1 MLGKSGIIVGKMFSY
16 LKGLYMHAVFLD
28 YKTVDANDLDLGS
41 IEALLPEVV
50 VYSFSN
56 QEEVLTRIEDAEVA
70 IANKVVFDADVFARA
85 TKLKL
90 ICVTAT
96 GTNNIDL
103 EAAKQSGVVVCNIRD
118 YCTESVVQHVLL
130 SILTL
135 KHSSRDYSASMDN
148 GDWQEGNSFSLLQH
162 PITEL
167 SGKSLGIVG
176 YGVLGQ
182 GVARAVGALGLNV
195 LLCESFAKNNKSDQG
210 LERISF
216 ETFLA
221 ESDIISL
228 HCPLTDN
235 TEGLFDENAFK
246 KMKSSAILINT
257 ARGGLIDDHA
267 LIKAI
272 EDKAIAGAAID
283 VLNQEPPDSD
293 HPLMQKQYSNLIITP
308 HIAWAARE
316 ARQRALDRIAEN
328 IEAFQ
333 NNRPINVVNN

>member
-1 MLGKSGIIVGKMFSY
+1 
-16 LKGLYMHAVFLD
+16 MHAVFLD

-167 SGKSLGIVG
+167 SGKSLGIIG

-182 GVARAVGALGLNV
+182 GVARAATTLGLRV
-195 LLCESFAKNNKSDQG
+195 LISESFAENNKPDEG
-210 LERISF
+210 IARVSF
-216 ETFLA
+216 DTLLA

-235 TEGLFDENAFK
+235 TEGLFDETAFK

-257 ARGGLIDDHA
+257 ARGGLINDHA

-283 VLNQEPPDSD
+283 VLDQEPPDSD

-308 HIAWAARE
+308 HIAWAAQE

>member
-41 IEALLPEVV
+41 IEALLPEIVV
-50 VYSFSN
+50 HSFSN
-56 QEEVLTRIEDAEVA
+56 QEEVLSRIEDVEVA
-70 IANKVVFDADVFARA
+70 IANKVVFDANVFARA

-103 EAAKQSGVVVCNIRD
+103 EAAKQSGVVVCNIKD
-118 YCTESVVQHVLL
+118 YCTDSVVQHVLL
-130 SILTL
+130 SMLTL

-167 SGKSLGIVG
+167 SGKSLGIIG

-182 GVARAVGALGLNV
+182 GVARAARTLGLRV
-195 LLCESFAKNNKSDQG
+195 LISESFAENNKPDEG
-210 LERISF
+210 IARVPFDTL
-216 ETFLA
+216 LA

-235 TEGLFDENAFK
+235 TEGLFDETAFK

-257 ARGGLIDDHA
+257 ARGGLINDHA

-283 VLNQEPPDSD
+283 VLDQEPPDSD

>member
-1 MLGKSGIIVGKMFSY
+1 
-16 LKGLYMHAVFLD
+16 MHAVFLD

-41 IEALLPEVV
+41 IKELLPEMVV
-50 VYSFSN
+50 HHFSN
-56 QEEVLTRIEDAEVA
+56 EVEVLERIEDAEVA
-70 IANKVVFDADVFARA
+70 IANKVVFDAEVFARA
-85 TKLKL
+85 SKLKL

-103 EAAKQSGVVVCNIRD
+103 EAATRSGVVVCNIRD
-118 YCTESVVQHVLL
+118 YCTDSVVQHVLL

-135 KHSSRDYSASMDN
+135 MHSFKDYSDSIES
-148 GDWQEGNSFSLLQH
+148 GDWQDGKSFSLLQY
-162 PITEL
+162 PIAEL
-167 SGKSLGIVG
+167 SGKSIGILG

-182 GVARAVGALGLNV
+182 GVARAAATLGLNV
-195 LLCESFAKNNKSDQG
+195 LICESFAKEKKPDED

-216 ETFLA
+216 EALLT

-235 TEGLFDENAFK
+235 TEGLFDDSAFK

-328 IEAFQ
+328 IKAFQ
-333 NNRPINVVNN
+333 NDAPINVVR

>member
-1 MLGKSGIIVGKMFSY
+1 
-16 LKGLYMHAVFLD
+16 MHSVFLD

-41 IEALLPEVV
+41 IKALLPEVV
-50 VYSFSN
+50 VYAFSN
-56 QEEVLTRIEDAEVA
+56 EEEVLTRIEDAEVA
-70 IANKVVFDADVFARA
+70 IANKVVFDANVFARA

-182 GVARAVGALGLNV
+182 GVARAAAALGLNV

-293 HPLMQKQYSNLIITP
+293 HPLMQKKYSNLIITP

-333 NNRPINVVNN
+333 NNTPINVVNN

>member
-16 LKGLYMHAVFLD
+16 LRELYMHAVFLD

-41 IEALLPEVV
+41 IKELLPEMVV
-50 VYSFSN
+50 HPFSN
-56 QEEVLTRIEDAEVA
+56 EAEVLERIEGAEVA
-70 IANKVVFDADVFARA
+70 IANKVVFDAEVFARA
-85 TKLKL
+85 SKLKL

-103 EAAKQSGVVVCNIRD
+103 EAATRSGVVVCNIRD
-118 YCTESVVQHVLL
+118 YCTDSVVQHVLL

-135 KHSSRDYSASMDN
+135 MHSFKDYSDSIES
-148 GDWQEGNSFSLLQH
+148 GDWQDGKSFSLLQH
-162 PITEL
+162 PIAEL
-167 SGKSLGIVG
+167 SGKSIGILG

-182 GVARAVGALGLNV
+182 GVARAAATLGLNV
-195 LLCESFAKNNKSDQG
+195 LVCESFAKDKKPDED

-216 ETFLA
+216 EAFLT

-235 TEGLFDENAFK
+235 TEGVFDDNAFK
-246 KMKSSAILINT
+246 KMKTSAILINT
-257 ARGGLIDDHA
+257 ARGGLINDHA

-328 IEAFQ
+328 IKAFQ
-333 NNRPINVVNN
+333 NDAPINVVR

>member
-1 MLGKSGIIVGKMFSY
+1 
-16 LKGLYMHAVFLD
+16 MHAVFLD

-41 IEALLPEVV
+41 IKELLPEIVV
-50 VYSFSN
+50 HAFSN
-56 QEEVLTRIEDAEVA
+56 EAEVHERIEDAEVA
-70 IANKVVFDADVFARA
+70 IANKVVFDAEVFARA
-85 TKLKL
+85 SKLKL

-103 EAAKQSGVVVCNIRD
+103 EAATRSGVVVCNIRD
-118 YCTESVVQHVLL
+118 YCTDSVVQHVLL

-135 KHSSRDYSASMDN
+135 MHSFKDYSDSIES
-148 GDWQEGNSFSLLQH
+148 GDWQDGKSFSLLQH
-162 PITEL
+162 PIAEL
-167 SGKSLGIVG
+167 SGKSIGILG

-182 GVARAVGALGLNV
+182 GVARAAATLGLNV
-195 LLCESFAKNNKSDQG
+195 LVCKSFAKDNKPDEG
-210 LERISF
+210 LKRISF

-235 TEGLFDENAFK
+235 TEGLFDNSAFK

-257 ARGGLIDDHA
+257 ARGGLINDHA

-272 EDKAIAGAAID
+272 EDKVIAGAAID

-316 ARQRALDRIAEN
+316 SRQRALDRIAEN
-328 IEAFQ
+328 IKAFQ
-333 NNRPINVVNN
+333 NNRPINVVND

>member
-1 MLGKSGIIVGKMFSY
+1 
-16 LKGLYMHAVFLD
+16 MHAVFLD

-50 VYSFSN
+50 VHSFSN
-56 QEEVLTRIEDAEVA
+56 QEEVLSRIEDVEVA
-70 IANKVVFDADVFARA
+70 IANKVVFDANVFARA

-103 EAAKQSGVVVCNIRD
+103 EAAKQSGVVVCNIKD
-118 YCTESVVQHVLL
+118 YCTDSVVQHVLL
-130 SILTL
+130 SMLTL

-167 SGKSLGIVG
+167 SGKSLGIIG

-182 GVARAVGALGLNV
+182 GVARAATTLGLRV
-195 LLCESFAKNNKSDQG
+195 LISESFAENNKPDEG
-210 LERISF
+210 IARVPFDTL
-216 ETFLA
+216 LA

-235 TEGLFDENAFK
+235 TEGLFDETAFK

-257 ARGGLIDDHA
+257 ARGGLINDHA

-283 VLNQEPPDSD
+283 VLDQEPPDSD

-333 NNRPINVVNN
+333 NNTPINVVNN

>member
-1 MLGKSGIIVGKMFSY
+1 
-16 LKGLYMHAVFLD
+16 MHAVFLD

-182 GVARAVGALGLNV
+182 GVARAAAALGLNV

-216 ETFLA
+216 DTLLA

-267 LIKAI
+267 LIKVI

>member
-1 MLGKSGIIVGKMFSY
+1 
-16 LKGLYMHAVFLD
+16 MHAVFLD

-41 IEALLPEVV
+41 IEALLPEIVV
-50 VYSFSN
+50 HSFSN
-56 QEEVLTRIEDAEVA
+56 QEEVLSRIEDIEVA
-70 IANKVVFDADVFARA
+70 IANKVVFDANVFARA

-103 EAAKQSGVVVCNIRD
+103 EAAKQSGVVVCNIKD
-118 YCTESVVQHVLL
+118 YCTDSVVQHVLL
-130 SILTL
+130 SMLTL

-167 SGKSLGIVG
+167 SGKSLGIIG

-182 GVARAVGALGLNV
+182 GVARAATTLGLRV
-195 LLCESFAKNNKSDQG
+195 LISESFAENNKPDEG
-210 LERISF
+210 IARVSF
-216 ETFLA
+216 DTLLA

-235 TEGLFDENAFK
+235 TEGLFDETAFEQ
-246 KMKSSAILINT
+246 MKSSAILINT
-257 ARGGLIDDHA
+257 ARGGLINDHA

-283 VLNQEPPDSD
+283 VLDQEPPDSG

>member
-1 MLGKSGIIVGKMFSY
+1 
-16 LKGLYMHAVFLD
+16 MHAVFLD
-28 YKTVDANDLDLGS
+28 YKTVDANDLDLSS
-41 IEALLPEVV
+41 IEALLPEIV

-56 QEEVLTRIEDAEVA
+56 QEEVLARIEDAEVA
-70 IANKVVFDADVFARA
+70 IANKVVFDANVFARA

-103 EAAKQSGVVVCNIRD
+103 EAAKQSGVVVCNIKD
-118 YCTESVVQHVLL
+118 YCTDSVVQHVLL
-130 SILTL
+130 SMLTL

-167 SGKSLGIVG
+167 SGKSLGIIG

-182 GVARAVGALGLNV
+182 GVARAATTLGLRV
-195 LLCESFAKNNKSDQG
+195 LISESFAENNKPDEG
-210 LERISF
+210 IARVSF
-216 ETFLA
+216 DTLLA

-235 TEGLFDENAFK
+235 TEGLFDDNAFK

-272 EDKAIAGAAID
+272 EDKVIAGAAID
-283 VLNQEPPDSD
+283 VLNQEPPDSS
-293 HPLMQKQYSNLIITP
+293 HPLIQKQYSNLIITP
-308 HIAWAARE
+308 HIAWAAQE

-333 NNRPINVVNN
+333 NNRPINVVND

>member
-1 MLGKSGIIVGKMFSY
+1 
-16 LKGLYMHAVFLD
+16 MHAVFLD

-41 IEALLPEVV
+41 IEALLPEIVV
-50 VYSFSN
+50 HSFSN
-56 QEEVLTRIEDAEVA
+56 QEEVLSRIEDVEVA
-70 IANKVVFDADVFARA
+70 IANKVVFDANVFARA

-103 EAAKQSGVVVCNIRD
+103 EAAKQSGVVVCNIKD
-118 YCTESVVQHVLL
+118 YCTDSVVQHVLL
-130 SILTL
+130 SMLTL

-167 SGKSLGIVG
+167 SGKSLGIIG

-182 GVARAVGALGLNV
+182 GVARAATTLGLRV
-195 LLCESFAKNNKSDQG
+195 LISESFAENNKPDEG
-210 LERISF
+210 IARVPFDTL
-216 ETFLA
+216 LA

-267 LIKAI
+267 LIKVI

>member
-1 MLGKSGIIVGKMFSY
+1 
-16 LKGLYMHAVFLD
+16 MHAVFLD

-41 IEALLPEVV
+41 IEALLPEIVV
-50 VYSFSN
+50 HSFSN
-56 QEEVLTRIEDAEVA
+56 QEEVLSRIEDVEVA

-103 EAAKQSGVVVCNIRD
+103 EAAKQSGVVVCNIKD
-118 YCTESVVQHVLL
+118 YCTDSVVQHVLL
-130 SILTL
+130 SMLTL

-167 SGKSLGIVG
+167 SGKSLGIIG

-182 GVARAVGALGLNV
+182 GVARAATTLGLRV
-195 LLCESFAKNNKSDQG
+195 LISESFAENNKPDEG
-210 LERISF
+210 IARVPFDTL
-216 ETFLA
+216 LA

-235 TEGLFDENAFK
+235 TEGLFDETAFEQ
-246 KMKSSAILINT
+246 MKSSAILINT
-257 ARGGLIDDHA
+257 ARGGLINDHA

-283 VLNQEPPDSD
+283 VLDQEPPDSD

>member
-1 MLGKSGIIVGKMFSY
+1 
-16 LKGLYMHAVFLD
+16 MHAVFLD

-41 IEALLPEVV
+41 IEALLPEIVV
-50 VYSFSN
+50 HSFSN
-56 QEEVLTRIEDAEVA
+56 QEEVLSRIEDVEVA
-70 IANKVVFDADVFARA
+70 IANKVVFDANVFARA

-130 SILTL
+130 SMLTL

-167 SGKSLGIVG
+167 SGKSLGIIG

-182 GVARAVGALGLNV
+182 GVARAATTLGLRV
-195 LLCESFAKNNKSDQG
+195 LISESFAENNKPDEG
-210 LERISF
+210 IARVPFDTL
-216 ETFLA
+216 LA

-235 TEGLFDENAFK
+235 TEGLFDETAFK

>member
-1 MLGKSGIIVGKMFSY
+1 
-16 LKGLYMHAVFLD
+16 MHAVFLD

-41 IEALLPEVV
+41 IEALLPEIVV
-50 VYSFSN
+50 HSFSN
-56 QEEVLTRIEDAEVA
+56 QEEVLSRIEDVEVA
-70 IANKVVFDADVFARA
+70 IANKVVFDANVFARA

-103 EAAKQSGVVVCNIRD
+103 EAAKQSGVVVCNIKD
-118 YCTESVVQHVLL
+118 YCTDSVVQHVLL
-130 SILTL
+130 SMLTL

-167 SGKSLGIVG
+167 SGKSLGIIG

-182 GVARAVGALGLNV
+182 GVARAATTLGLRV
-195 LLCESFAKNNKSDQG
+195 LISESFAENNKPDEG
-210 LERISF
+210 IARVPFDTL
-216 ETFLA
+216 LA

-235 TEGLFDENAFK
+235 TEGLFDETAFK

-257 ARGGLIDDHA
+257 ARGGLINDHA

>member
-1 MLGKSGIIVGKMFSY
+1 M
-16 LKGLYMHAVFLD
+16 
-28 YKTVDANDLDLGS
+28 DLGS
-41 IEALLPEVV
+41 IEALLPEIV
-50 VYSFSN
+50 VYAFSN
-56 QEEVLTRIEDAEVA
+56 EEEVLARIEDAEVA
-70 IANKVVFDADVFARA
+70 IANKVVFDANVFARA

-103 EAAKQSGVVVCNIRD
+103 EAAKQSGVVVCNIKD
-118 YCTESVVQHVLL
+118 YCTDSVVQHVLL
-130 SILTL
+130 SMLIL

-167 SGKSLGIVG
+167 SGKSLGIIG

-182 GVARAVGALGLNV
+182 GVARAATTLGLRV
-195 LLCESFAKNNKSDQG
+195 LISESFAENNKPDEG
-210 LERISF
+210 IARVPFDTL
-216 ETFLA
+216 LA

-235 TEGLFDENAFK
+235 TEGLFDETAFK

-257 ARGGLIDDHA
+257 ARGGLINDHA

-283 VLNQEPPDSD
+283 VLDQEPPDSD

-333 NNRPINVVNN
+333 NNRSINVVNN

>member
-1 MLGKSGIIVGKMFSY
+1 
-16 LKGLYMHAVFLD
+16 MHAVFLD

-41 IEALLPEVV
+41 IEALLPEIV

-56 QEEVLTRIEDAEVA
+56 QEEVLSRIEDVEVA
-70 IANKVVFDADVFARA
+70 IANKVVFDANVFARA

-103 EAAKQSGVVVCNIRD
+103 EAAKQSGVVVCNIKD
-118 YCTESVVQHVLL
+118 YCTDSVVQHVLL
-130 SILTL
+130 SMLTL
-135 KHSSRDYSASMDN
+135 RHSSRDYSASMDN

-167 SGKSLGIVG
+167 SGKSLGIIG

-182 GVARAVGALGLNV
+182 GVARAATTLGLRV
-195 LLCESFAKNNKSDQG
+195 LISESFAENNKPDEG
-210 LERISF
+210 IARVPFDTL
-216 ETFLA
+216 LA

-235 TEGLFDENAFK
+235 TEGLFDETAFK

-257 ARGGLIDDHA
+257 ARGGLINDHA

-283 VLNQEPPDSD
+283 VLDQEPPDSD

>member
-1 MLGKSGIIVGKMFSY
+1 
-16 LKGLYMHAVFLD
+16 MHAVFLD

-41 IEALLPEVV
+41 IEALLPEIVV
-50 VYSFSN
+50 HSFSN
-56 QEEVLTRIEDAEVA
+56 QEEVLSRIEDVEVA
-70 IANKVVFDADVFARA
+70 IANKVVFDANVFARA

-103 EAAKQSGVVVCNIRD
+103 EAAKQSGVVVCNIKD
-118 YCTESVVQHVLL
+118 YCTDSVVQHVLL
-130 SILTL
+130 SMLTL

-167 SGKSLGIVG
+167 SGKSLGIIG

-182 GVARAVGALGLNV
+182 GVARAATTLGLRV
-195 LLCESFAKNNKSDQG
+195 LISESFTENNKPDEG
-210 LERISF
+210 IARVPFDTL
-216 ETFLA
+216 LA

-235 TEGLFDENAFK
+235 TEGLFDETAFEQ
-246 KMKSSAILINT
+246 MKSSAILINT
-257 ARGGLIDDHA
+257 ARGGLINDHA

-283 VLNQEPPDSD
+283 VLDQEPPDSD

>member
-1 MLGKSGIIVGKMFSY
+1 
-16 LKGLYMHAVFLD
+16 MHAVFLD

-41 IEALLPEVV
+41 IKELLPEIVV
-50 VYSFSN
+50 HPFSN
-56 QEEVLTRIEDAEVA
+56 EAEVLERIEDAEVA
-70 IANKVVFDADVFARA
+70 IANKVVFDAEVFARA
-85 TKLKL
+85 KKLKL

-103 EAAKQSGVVVCNIRD
+103 EAATRSGVVVCNIRD
-118 YCTESVVQHVLL
+118 YCTDSVVQHVLL

-135 KHSSRDYSASMDN
+135 MHSFKDYSDSIES
-148 GDWQEGNSFSLLQH
+148 GDWQDGKSFSLLQH

-167 SGKSLGIVG
+167 SGKSIGILG

-182 GVARAVGALGLNV
+182 GVARAAVNLGLNV
-195 LLCESFAKNNKSDQG
+195 LVCESFAKDKKPD
-210 LERISF
+210 EDFRRISF
-216 ETFLA
+216 EAFLS

-235 TEGLFDENAFK
+235 TEGLFDDNAFK

-257 ARGGLIDDHA
+257 ARGGLINDHA

-328 IEAFQ
+328 IKAFQ
-333 NNRPINVVNN
+333 NDVPINVVR

>member
-1 MLGKSGIIVGKMFSY
+1 
-16 LKGLYMHAVFLD
+16 MHAVFLD

-41 IEALLPEVV
+41 IEALLPEIVV
-50 VYSFSN
+50 HSFSN
-56 QEEVLTRIEDAEVA
+56 QEEVLSRIEDVEVA
-70 IANKVVFDADVFARA
+70 IANKVVFDANVFARA

-103 EAAKQSGVVVCNIRD
+103 ETAKQSGVVVCNIKD
-118 YCTESVVQHVLL
+118 YCTDSVVQHVLL
-130 SILTL
+130 SMLTL

-167 SGKSLGIVG
+167 SGKSLGIIG

-182 GVARAVGALGLNV
+182 GVARAARTLGLRV
-195 LLCESFAKNNKSDQG
+195 LISESFAENNKPDEG
-210 LERISF
+210 IARVPFDTL
-216 ETFLA
+216 LA

-235 TEGLFDENAFK
+235 TEGLFDETAFK

-257 ARGGLIDDHA
+257 ARGGLINDHA

-283 VLNQEPPDSD
+283 VLDQEPPDSD

>member
-1 MLGKSGIIVGKMFSY
+1 
-16 LKGLYMHAVFLD
+16 MHAVFLD

-41 IEALLPEVV
+41 IEALLPEIVV
-50 VYSFSN
+50 HSFSN
-56 QEEVLTRIEDAEVA
+56 QEEVLSRIEDVEVA
-70 IANKVVFDADVFARA
+70 IANKVVFDANVFARA

-103 EAAKQSGVVVCNIRD
+103 EAAKQSGVVVCNIKD
-118 YCTESVVQHVLL
+118 YCTDSVVQHVLL
-130 SILTL
+130 SMLTL

-167 SGKSLGIVG
+167 SGKSLGIIG

-182 GVARAVGALGLNV
+182 GVARAATTLGLRV
-195 LLCESFAKNNKSDQG
+195 LISESFAENNKPG
-210 LERISF
+210 EGIARVSF
-216 ETFLA
+216 DTLLA

-235 TEGLFDENAFK
+235 TEGLFDETAFEQ
-246 KMKSSAILINT
+246 MKSSAILINT
-257 ARGGLIDDHA
+257 ARGGLINDHA

-283 VLNQEPPDSD
+283 VLDQEPPDSD

-308 HIAWAARE
+308 HIAWAAQE

-333 NNRPINVVNN
+333 NNRPINLVNN

>member
-1 MLGKSGIIVGKMFSY
+1 
-16 LKGLYMHAVFLD
+16 MHAVFLD

-41 IEALLPEVV
+41 IEALLPEIVV
-50 VYSFSN
+50 HSFSN
-56 QEEVLTRIEDAEVA
+56 QEEVLARIEDAEVA
-70 IANKVVFDADVFARA
+70 VANKVVFDADVFARA

-130 SILTL
+130 SMLTL

-167 SGKSLGIVG
+167 SGKSLGIIG

-182 GVARAVGALGLNV
+182 GVARAATTLGLRV
-195 LLCESFAKNNKSDQG
+195 LISESFAENNKPDEG
-210 LERISF
+210 IARVSF
-216 ETFLA
+216 DTLLA

-235 TEGLFDENAFK
+235 TEGLLDETAFEQ
-246 KMKSSAILINT
+246 MKSSAILINT
-257 ARGGLIDDHA
+257 ARGGLINDHA

-283 VLNQEPPDSD
+283 VLDQEPPDSD

>member
-1 MLGKSGIIVGKMFSY
+1 
-16 LKGLYMHAVFLD
+16 MHAVFLD
-28 YKTVDANDLDLGS
+28 YKTVDASDLDLGS

-50 VYSFSN
+50 VHSFSN
-56 QEEVLTRIEDAEVA
+56 QEEVLSRIEDVEVA
-70 IANKVVFDADVFARA
+70 IANKVVFDANVFARA

-103 EAAKQSGVVVCNIRD
+103 EAAKQSGVVVCNIKD
-118 YCTESVVQHVLL
+118 YCTDSVVQHVLL
-130 SILTL
+130 SMLTL

-167 SGKSLGIVG
+167 SGKSLGIIG

-182 GVARAVGALGLNV
+182 GVARAATTLGLRV
-195 LLCESFAKNNKSDQG
+195 LISESFAENNKPDEG
-210 LERISF
+210 IARVPFDTL
-216 ETFLA
+216 LA

-235 TEGLFDENAFK
+235 TEGLFDETAFK

-257 ARGGLIDDHA
+257 ARGGLINDHA

-283 VLNQEPPDSD
+283 VLDQEPPDSD

>member
-1 MLGKSGIIVGKMFSY
+1 
-16 LKGLYMHAVFLD
+16 MHAVFLD

-41 IEALLPEVV
+41 IKELLPEMVV
-50 VYSFSN
+50 HPFSN
-56 QEEVLTRIEDAEVA
+56 EAEVLERIESAEVA
-70 IANKVVFDADVFARA
+70 IANKVVFDAEVFARA
-85 TKLKL
+85 SKLKL

-103 EAAKQSGVVVCNIRD
+103 EAATRSGVVVCNIRD
-118 YCTESVVQHVLL
+118 YCTDSVVQHVLL

-135 KHSSRDYSASMDN
+135 MHSFKDYSDSIES
-148 GDWQEGNSFSLLQH
+148 GDWQDGKSFSLLQH
-162 PITEL
+162 PIAEL
-167 SGKSLGIVG
+167 SGKSIGILG

-182 GVARAVGALGLNV
+182 GVARAAATLGLNV
-195 LLCESFAKNNKSDQG
+195 LICESFAKEKKPDED

-216 ETFLA
+216 EAFLT

-235 TEGLFDENAFK
+235 TEGLFDDNVFK

-257 ARGGLIDDHA
+257 ARGGLINDDA

-272 EDKAIAGAAID
+272 EDKVIAGAAID
-283 VLNQEPPDSD
+283 VLNQAPPDSD

-308 HIAWAARE
+308 HIAWAAQE

-328 IEAFQ
+328 IKAFQ
-333 NNRPINVVNN
+333 NDSPINVVS

>member
-1 MLGKSGIIVGKMFSY
+1 
-16 LKGLYMHAVFLD
+16 MHAVFLD

-41 IEALLPEVV
+41 IEALLPEIVV
-50 VYSFSN
+50 HSFSN
-56 QEEVLTRIEDAEVA
+56 QEEVLSRIEDVEVA
-70 IANKVVFDADVFARA
+70 IANKVVFDANVFARA

-103 EAAKQSGVVVCNIRD
+103 EAAKQSGVVVCNIKD
-118 YCTESVVQHVLL
+118 YCTDSVVQHVLL
-130 SILTL
+130 SMLTL

-167 SGKSLGIVG
+167 SGKSLGIIG

-182 GVARAVGALGLNV
+182 GVARAATTLGLRV
-195 LLCESFAKNNKSDQG
+195 LISESFAENNKPDEG
-210 LERISF
+210 IARVPFDTL
-216 ETFLA
+216 LA

-235 TEGLFDENAFK
+235 TEGLFDETAFK

-257 ARGGLIDDHA
+257 ARGGLINDHA

-283 VLNQEPPDSD
+283 VLDQEPPDSD

-328 IEAFQ
+328 IKAFQ
-333 NNRPINVVNN
+333 NNRPINVVNNFSMSK

>member
-1 MLGKSGIIVGKMFSY
+1 
-16 LKGLYMHAVFLD
+16 MHAVFLD

-41 IEALLPEVV
+41 IKELLPEIVV
-50 VYSFSN
+50 HAFSN
-56 QEEVLTRIEDAEVA
+56 EAEVHERIEDAEVA
-70 IANKVVFDADVFARA
+70 IANKVVFDAEVFARA
-85 TKLKL
+85 SKLKL

-103 EAAKQSGVVVCNIRD
+103 EAATRSGVVVCNIRD
-118 YCTESVVQHVLL
+118 YCTDSVVQHVLL

-135 KHSSRDYSASMDN
+135 MHSFKDYSTSIES
-148 GDWQEGNSFSLLQH
+148 GDWQDGKSFSLLQH
-162 PITEL
+162 PIAEL
-167 SGKSLGIVG
+167 SGKSIGILG

-182 GVARAVGALGLNV
+182 GVARAAATLGLNV
-195 LLCESFAKNNKSDQG
+195 LVCESFAKDKKPDED
-210 LERISF
+210 LKRISF
-216 ETFLA
+216 EAFLT

-235 TEGLFDENAFK
+235 TEGLFDDNAFK

-272 EDKAIAGAAID
+272 EDKVIAGAAID
-283 VLNQEPPDSD
+283 VLNQEPPDSS
-293 HPLMQKQYSNLIITP
+293 HPLIQKQYSNLIITP

-316 ARQRALDRIAEN
+316 ARQRALDRIGEN
-328 IEAFQ
+328 IDAFQ
-333 NNRPINVVNN
+333 NNRHINVVNN

>member
-16 LKGLYMHAVFLD
+16 LRELYMHAVFLD

-41 IEALLPEVV
+41 IKELLPEMVV
-50 VYSFSN
+50 HPFSN
-56 QEEVLTRIEDAEVA
+56 EAEVLERIESAEVA
-70 IANKVVFDADVFARA
+70 IANKVVFDAEVFARA
-85 TKLKL
+85 SKLKL

-103 EAAKQSGVVVCNIRD
+103 EAATRSGVVVCNIRD
-118 YCTESVVQHVLL
+118 YCTDSVVQHVLL

-135 KHSSRDYSASMDN
+135 MHSFKDYSDSIES
-148 GDWQEGNSFSLLQH
+148 GDWQDGKSFSLLQH
-162 PITEL
+162 PIAEL
-167 SGKSLGIVG
+167 SGKSIGILG

-182 GVARAVGALGLNV
+182 GVARAAATLGLNV
-195 LLCESFAKNNKSDQG
+195 LICESFAKEKKPDED

-216 ETFLA
+216 EAFLT

-235 TEGLFDENAFK
+235 TEGLFDDNAFK
-246 KMKSSAILINT
+246 KMKTSAILINT
-257 ARGGLIDDHA
+257 ARGGLINDHA

-272 EDKAIAGAAID
+272 EDKVIAGAAID

-328 IEAFQ
+328 IKAFQ
-333 NNRPINVVNN
+333 KHNPINVVG

>member
-1 MLGKSGIIVGKMFSY
+1 
-16 LKGLYMHAVFLD
+16 MHAVFLD

-41 IEALLPEVV
+41 IEALLPEIVV
-50 VYSFSN
+50 HSFSN
-56 QEEVLTRIEDAEVA
+56 QEEVLSRIEDVEVA
-70 IANKVVFDADVFARA
+70 IANKVVFDANVFARA

-103 EAAKQSGVVVCNIRD
+103 EAAKQSGVVVCNIKD
-118 YCTESVVQHVLL
+118 YCTDSVVQHVLL
-130 SILTL
+130 SMLTL

-167 SGKSLGIVG
+167 SGKSLGIIG

-182 GVARAVGALGLNV
+182 GVARAATTLGLKV
-195 LLCESFAKNNKSDQG
+195 LISESFAENNKLDEG
-210 LERISF
+210 IARVPFDTL
-216 ETFLA
+216 LA

-235 TEGLFDENAFK
+235 TEGLFDETAFEQ
-246 KMKSSAILINT
+246 MKSSAILINT
-257 ARGGLIDDHA
+257 ARGGLINDHA

-283 VLNQEPPDSD
+283 VLDQEPPDSD

-308 HIAWAARE
+308 HIAWAAQE

-333 NNRPINVVNN
+333 NNRPINLVNN

>member
-1 MLGKSGIIVGKMFSY
+1 
-16 LKGLYMHAVFLD
+16 
-28 YKTVDANDLDLGS
+28 
-41 IEALLPEVV
+41 
-50 VYSFSN
+50 
-56 QEEVLTRIEDAEVA
+56 
-70 IANKVVFDADVFARA
+70 
-85 TKLKL
+85 L

-103 EAAKQSGVVVCNIRD
+103 EAAKQSGVVVCNIKD
-118 YCTESVVQHVLL
+118 YCTDSVVQHVLL
-130 SILTL
+130 SMLTL

-167 SGKSLGIVG
+167 SGKSLGIIG

-182 GVARAVGALGLNV
+182 GVARAARTLGLRV
-195 LLCESFAKNNKSDQG
+195 LISESFAENNKPDEG
-210 LERISF
+210 IARVPFDTL
-216 ETFLA
+216 LA

-235 TEGLFDENAFK
+235 TEGLFDETAFK

-257 ARGGLIDDHA
+257 ARGGLINDHA

-283 VLNQEPPDSD
+283 VLDQEPPDSD

>member
-1 MLGKSGIIVGKMFSY
+1 
-16 LKGLYMHAVFLD
+16 MHAVFLD

-41 IEALLPEVV
+41 IKELLPEMVV
-50 VYSFSN
+50 HPFSN
-56 QEEVLTRIEDAEVA
+56 EAEVLQRIEDAEVA
-70 IANKVVFDADVFARA
+70 IANKVVFDAEVFARA
-85 TKLKL
+85 GKLKL

-103 EAAKQSGVVVCNIRD
+103 EAATRSGVVVCNIRD
-118 YCTESVVQHVLL
+118 YCTDSVVQHVLL

-135 KHSSRDYSASMDN
+135 MHSFKDYSDSIES
-148 GDWQEGNSFSLLQH
+148 GDWQDGKSFSLLQH
-162 PITEL
+162 PIAEL
-167 SGKSLGIVG
+167 SGKSIGILG
-176 YGVLGQ
+176 YGVLGR
-182 GVARAVGALGLNV
+182 GVARAADALGLNV
-195 LLCESFAKNNKSDQG
+195 LVCESFAKDKKPDEG

-216 ETFLA
+216 EAFLT

-235 TEGLFDENAFK
+235 TEGLFDDNAFK

-257 ARGGLIDDHA
+257 ARGGLINDHA

-272 EDKAIAGAAID
+272 EDKVIAGAAID
-283 VLNQEPPDSD
+283 VLNQEPPNSS
-293 HPLMQKQYSNLIITP
+293 HPLIQKQYSNMIITP

-328 IEAFQ
+328 IQAFQ
-333 NNRPINVVNN
+333 NNRPINVVND